1 VAFNFGTKNQVSG
14 IKKELISSYLDTCVL
29 ILNHSELIFKHMK
42 SIHFIIAGLLMV
54 AGLAQ
59 AQKLLTVEEAT
70 TGGANRRLL
79 PMRTMATFDTN
90 GKGLLVAQ
98 ANQLVRQ
105 DISNSTSTEVLNL
118 DNINLQL
125 SKMGLNPLPS
135 LRGYTQADDCFWFNS
150 GNVFVKIKGETN
162 AVTDTI
168 CLPQTATNIDFL
180 PQQTIFAYTVGNSLW
195 VRNGK
200 AQAQCVGTAASAD
213 VVYGQSVH
221 RNEFGITKG
230 TFWNSNCTKL
240 AFYKMDQSMVTSYPI
255 VDYLPRVA
263 ELAATQYPMA
273 GMTSHKVEI
282 GIYDVA
288 TSAVTYLQMGDVTD
302 RYFTNLSWTPDN
314 KTLLV
319 AELNRGQ
326 NHMQMKRY
334 DAVSGALMA
343 QLFEEKSDKWVEP
356 EHPAMFVPF
365 MVNTFIWQSC
375 RDGFNHLYL
384 YNIDGQMLK
393 QITSGPWEV
402 TNVLGFNTTEKSV
415 IIETTQPSPT
425 ERHIYKVSLANG
437 KSTRLTSD
445 EGFHQAIT
453 DANGKYLFD
462 SYSSLNNPGVA
473 QIIDTKGK
481 KIRVLAK
488 SDNPLSN
495 YSMPKIKMLQLKSDD
510 GSTLHGRMILPH
522 NFDASKKYPVVVYV
536 YGGPHSQLVNNSW
549 LGNAPLWQV
558 AMAQKGYVI
567 FTIDNRG
574 TSYRGRDFEQ
584 AIYRQLGKCEMTDQ
598 MQGISYLKS
607 LPFVDV
613 ARIGIYGWS
622 FGGFMTT
629 NMMLNHS
636 DVFKVGV
643 AGGPVMDW
651 KYYEIMYG
659 ERYMDTPNENP
670 DGYKAS
676 NLIDQAGNLKGKLL
690 IIHGGIDATV
700 VPQHSML
707 FIESCIK
714 KGKQVDFFM
723 YPTHEHNV
731 SGRDRIHLNQK
742 IFNYFDENL

>member
-1 VAFNFGTKNQVSG
+1 
-14 IKKELISSYLDTCVL
+14 
-29 ILNHSELIFKHMK
+29 
-42 SIHFIIAGLLMV
+42 
-54 AGLAQ
+54 
-59 AQKLLTVEEAT
+59 
-70 TGGANRRLL
+70 
-79 PMRTMATFDTN
+79 
-90 GKGLLVAQ
+90 
-98 ANQLVRQ
+98 
-105 DISNSTSTEVLNL
+105 
-118 DNINLQL
+118 
-125 SKMGLNPLPS
+125 
-135 LRGYTQADDCFWFNS
+135 
-150 GNVFVKIKGETN
+150 
-162 AVTDTI
+162 
-168 CLPQTATNIDFL
+168 
-180 PQQTIFAYTVGNSLW
+180 
-195 VRNGK
+195 
-200 AQAQCVGTAASAD
+200 
-213 VVYGQSVH
+213 
-221 RNEFGITKG
+221 
-230 TFWNSNCTKL
+230 
-240 AFYKMDQSMVTSYPI
+240 MDQSMVTSYPI

-302 RYFTNLSWTPDN
+302 RYFTNLSWAPDN

-334 DAVSGALMA
+334 DAASGALMA

-365 MVNTFIWQSC
+365 MASTFIWQSC

-402 TNVLGFNTTEKSV
+402 TNVLGFNSTEKSV

-567 FTIDNRG
+567 FTLDNRG

-629 NMMLNHS
+629 NLMLNHS

-659 ERYMDTPNENP
+659 ERYMDTPDENP